1 MTKAGATDLFFYVS
15 TLRFL
20 CVPRMS
26 VPSVLNSG
34 PLGLRSLFVVRPSAT
49 LEI

>member
-1 MTKAGATDLFFYVS
+1 MTKAGAMDLFFYVS
-15 TLRFL
+15 TL

-34 PLGLRSLFVVRPSAT
+34 PLGLRPRFVVRPSAT